1 MKRMSLLALAA
12 IAASTFS
19 VFGAPAQA
27 LTCYRLSFDH
37 TPNVWTQAVPPS
49 VTVDDG
55 NPHLE
60 SYPC

>member
-12 IAASTFS
+12 IAASTA
-19 VFGAPAQA
+19 VTFGAPAQA
-27 LTCYRLSFDH
+27 LTCYTVKFDH

-49 VTVDDG
+49 VTVDNG
-55 NPHLE
+55 NPHAE